1 MPINVKDVGAS
12 ATKFVQRAQAAAPDY
27 QKGVQGA
34 GAHWQTQAAASND
47 TYVAGVTAAAN
58 AGRYKSGVANK
69 GSKYEANAAERREHG
84 HDVPAKE
91 RLRAG
96 QRRSEANEGHDGQ
109 RMGEGAHGCDSE
121 ADESASNPWQEQ
133 AGRRARQDEG

>member
-47 TYVAGVTAAAN
+47 TYVAGVTAAAVG
-58 AGRYKSGVANK
+58 AGVDGTGVA
-69 GSKYEANAAERREHG
+69 AAKTLTCP
-84 HDVPAKE
+84 DVLGRCA
-91 RLRAG
+91 
-96 QRRSEANEGHDGQ
+96 
-109 RMGEGAHGCDSE
+109 GEGG
-121 ADESASNPWQEQ
+121 
-133 AGRRARQDEG
+133 GRG